1 MAGRSARVTASQWT
15 MGIVGGLIT
24 SPPPSMARLGTGL
37 TEGGG
42 RRKGV
47 HRIGGG
53 RAPGGLW
60 DAFSLPCRIRRET
73 IRSGTPIMSI
83 DCSMWDYS
91 EPPLSGLEP
100 DGSAVAFQ
108 ETFETKLGELFIG
121 ARVCVRGRPRICG
134 EIVQI
139 MPKMGR
145 VVVRFDP
152 PHPNGRGRLRSLR
165 PGQLVIYS

>member
-1 MAGRSARVTASQWT
+1 M
-15 MGIVGGLIT
+15 
-24 SPPPSMARLGTGL
+24 SPEPDFLDVVSPQG
-37 TEGGG
+37 
-42 RRKGV
+42 
-47 HRIGGG
+47 
-53 RAPGGLW
+53 
-60 DAFSLPCRIRRET
+60 
-73 IRSGTPIMSI
+73 
-83 DCSMWDYS
+83 S
-91 EPPLSGLEP
+91 EPNSPEVTL
-100 DGSAVAFQ
+100 Q
-108 ETFETKLGELFIG
+108 ETSWTTLGALFIG